1 MFGFLSS
8 ENLLEQA
15 ALAGFIA
22 GFVAALLL
30 GTVVLGIVSRRLK
43 ALAFDNENIHAK
55 LNDIRLTNDTISRI
69 VQREADERAKR
80 HDERIERRRICK
92 ERREAF
98 ERGVE
103 VGQSQRQPFREASCS
118 APCRHKNKA
127 RHWNRHFQEAP
138 RDETIHNMQA

>member
-1 MFGFLSS
+1 MFGFLGT
-8 ENLLEQA
+8 ETMLEMGSVI
-15 ALAGFIA
+15 GF
-22 GFVAALLL
+22 FVGATASMLL
-30 GTVVLGIVSRRLK
+30 GMMALVVVSRRLK
-43 ALAFDNENIHAK
+43 ALQHDNVNIHAK

-103 VGQSQRQPFREASCS
+103 VGQSQRQPFWEASCS